1 MIGVHTQQLGN
12 SSASCAAAPAQE
24 VTNLLFVQSV
34 FLCKA
39 DQCAAL
45 NPDFRF
51 HPFRVE
57 GH

>member
-1 MIGVHTQQLGN
+1 MIGVYAQKLGDGD
-12 SSASCAAAPAQE
+12 ASCAAAAAQE
-24 VTNLLFVQSV
+24 VADLLFIQAV
-34 FLCKA
+34 FFRKP
-39 DQCAAL
+39 DQRTAL